1 MLENAIFQQIFE
13 KVRCVRMGFLKL
25 HQKIELNNIT
35 TTKLSDV
42 YFIHLFLSKSY
53 VRIGRQRK
61 YTSISRHCALFK
73 KDWFR
78 HVTHDTINVEIN

>member
-13 KVRCVRMGFLKL
+13 KVRRMHTGFLKL

-42 YFIHLFLSKSY
+42 YFIHHFL
-53 VRIGRQRK
+53 VQILR
-61 YTSISRHCALFK
+61 
-73 KDWFR
+73 KDWKTTQ
-78 HVTHDTINVEIN
+78 V